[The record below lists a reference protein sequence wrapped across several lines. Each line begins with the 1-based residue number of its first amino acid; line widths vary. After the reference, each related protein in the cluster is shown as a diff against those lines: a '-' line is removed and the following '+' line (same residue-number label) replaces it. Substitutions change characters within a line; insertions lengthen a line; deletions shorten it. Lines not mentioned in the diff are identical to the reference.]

1 MKKLIL
7 LIATVFLISCGEKAV
22 VEWPELTKLDTISI
36 EIEAAAHDHS
46 HEKEE
51 QALIKAKDQIALIAT
66 SIPENAQ
73 NKDAVKHLISELES
87 VAKEI
92 GDLKNKGHEDIHNLS
107 SSIHPIV
114 ALLMETAGVPHV
126 HAAAD
131 SHEGH
136 DHGENEEHEHGAH
149 DHSEHNHGSHDHGGH
164 DHGDHSD
171 SHDHGDHSHGEED
184 HGHSHDHSDHSH

>member
-136 DHGENEEHEHGAH
+136 DHSGHDHGAH